1 MNGSRDQILARI
13 DEALRAPIRHGH
25 KGGTADRSRA
35 REGEIRAWLPQVSD
49 LPAERL
55 ALFARQCHVLATDF
69 RQCTNEAD
77 AAGAL
82 GTIARDNEW
91 KKIAVHR
98 GSLIDRV
105 VAQLPPAL
113 GILHVEANY
122 DKNAMEACD
131 AGITE
136 CESLVAQTG
145 SVCVSA
151 RSSGGRALSVLPP
164 HHIVLAR
171 GAQLVADLSEAIDR
185 LSTAHPGGV
194 PSFISFISGPS
205 RTGDIERILVLGAHG
220 PRKLT
225 ILLLP

>member
-13 DEALRAPIRHGH
+13 EEALRASIPHAH
-25 KGGTADRSRA
+25 EPGTVDHSRA
-35 REGEIRAWLPQVSD
+35 REAEIRAWLPQVSD
-49 LPAERL
+49 LSAERL
-55 ALFARQCHVLATDF
+55 ALFARQCQVLATDL
-69 RQCTNEAD
+69 RQCSGEAD
-77 AAGAL
+77 AAGTLAA
-82 GTIARDNEW
+82 IARDNQW
-91 KKIAVHR
+91 KKIAVHD

-105 VAQLPPAL
+105 VTQLPPAL
-113 GILHVEANY
+113 AILHVEANY

-185 LSTAHPGGV
+185 LSSAHPGDL